1 MNRIIIIDKPIGI
14 SSQGVVSR
22 VKKILNIKKAGH
34 TGTLDPM
41 ATGVLPILIGDA
53 TKLSKYLI
61 EHDKTY
67 VATVT
72 LGESRTTGDVEGE
85 VVERDDFN
93 IKNVSEDEIKEVLNS
108 FLGET
113 EQIPSIYSAIKI
125 NGKKLYEY
133 AREGIE
139 VEVEPRD
146 IELYKLNLLSIEN
159 DEIEFEV
166 SCSKGTY
173 IRVVCE
179 DIAKTLGTIGTMSS
193 LNRTI
198 VDKFNIS
205 QAITFE
211 ELESIKENIDSRL
224 IKMENIFDHLPKLTL
239 NKRKEDLFLNG
250 VMLTF
255 EYQDGVYNIYDSN
268 NIYIGTGT
276 IKDNLLKR
284 DIIIKG
290 V

>member
-1 MNRIIIIDKPIGI
+1 MNGILLINKPIDFT
-14 SSQGVVSR
+14 SRDVVNKLTKILKT
-22 VKKILNIKKAGH
+22 KKIGH
-34 TGTLDPM
+34 TGTLDPI
-41 ATGVLPILIGDA
+41 ATGVLVVCVGNT
-53 TKLSKYLI
+53 TKLCELLTSEYKEYEATIKLGI
-61 EHDKTY
+61 KTD
-67 VATVT
+67 T
-72 LGESRTTGDVEGE
+72 LDTTG
-85 VVERDDFN
+85 N
-93 IKNVSEDEIKEVLNS
+93 IIEKKEYNVNEEQIKDVLNS
-108 FLGET
+108 FLGT
-113 EQIPSIYSAIKI
+113 SIQTTPIYSAVKV

-211 ELESIKENIDSRL
+211 ELEIIKENVDVRL
-224 IKMENIFDHLPKLTL
+224 IKMEDVFDHLPKLTL

-255 EYQDGVYNIYDSN
+255 ELDDGVYNIYNSN
-268 NIYIGTGT
+268 RVYLGTGT
-276 IKDNLLKR
+276 IKNDLLKR
-284 DIIIKG
+284 DIII
-290 V
+290 